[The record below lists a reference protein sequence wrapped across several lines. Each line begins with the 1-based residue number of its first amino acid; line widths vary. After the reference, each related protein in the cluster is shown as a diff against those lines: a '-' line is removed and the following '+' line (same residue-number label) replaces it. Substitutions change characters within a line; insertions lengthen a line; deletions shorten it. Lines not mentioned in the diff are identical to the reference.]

1 MFSAG
6 GDFSSPANPHRKKAR
21 EGAPPQVKTPP
32 PPLLLGGG
40 GRRMLRLAAR
50 EADIVH
56 VNYNLNEGRINP
68 KLVRTGMA
76 EATDEKL
83 GWIKE
88 AAGDRLEAIDL
99 GFTIFFASITD
110 DRESLASALAPSMGF
125 EPQDVLEMPHFLIGT
140 VAQIEEDLRARRERY
155 GFSHVILPGESADEL
170 SRSWSDSP
178 ANNSLR

>member
-1 MFSAG
+1 
-6 GDFSSPANPHRKKAR
+6 
-21 EGAPPQVKTPP
+21 
-32 PPLLLGGG
+32 
-40 GRRMLRLAAR
+40 MLRLAAR

-68 KLVRTGMA
+68 GLVRTGMA

-88 AAGDRLEAIDL
+88 AAGDRMQAIYL
-99 GFTIFFASITD
+99 GFTVFFASITD

-125 EPQDVLEMPHFLIGT
+125 ETQDVLEMPHFLIGT
-140 VAQIEEDLRARRERY
+140 AAQIEENLRSRRGRY

-170 SRSWSDSP
+170 TPIVER
-178 ANNSLR
+178 LTGQ

>member
-1 MFSAG
+1 
-6 GDFSSPANPHRKKAR
+6 
-21 EGAPPQVKTPP
+21 
-32 PPLLLGGG
+32 
-40 GRRMLRLAAR
+40 MLRLAAR

-56 VNYNLNEGRINP
+56 VNYNVNEGRINP

-125 EPQDVLEMPHFLIGT
+125 EPQDVLEMPNFLIGT

-170 SRSWSDSP
+170 SPIVER
-178 ANNSLR
+178 LTGQ